1 MDLRSLVAKN
11 LRDIRSAKGVSQE
24 DFAHRANLNRNYIGM
39 LESGKNSP
47 TVKTLGRIAD
57 ALGIDAVEF
66 FRRAR

>member
-24 DFAHRANLNRNYIGM
+24 DLAHRTNLNRNYIGM

-66 FRRAR
+66 FRRDR

>member
-1 MDLRSLVAKN
+1 LRSLVAKN

-24 DFAHRANLNRNYIGM
+24 DPAHRANLNRNYIGM

-66 FRRAR
+66 FRRDR

>member
-24 DFAHRANLNRNYIGM
+24 DLAHRTNLNRNYIGM

-66 FRRAR
+66 FRRDC

>member
-24 DFAHRANLNRNYIGM
+24 DLANRANLNRNYIGM

-66 FRRAR
+66 FRRDR